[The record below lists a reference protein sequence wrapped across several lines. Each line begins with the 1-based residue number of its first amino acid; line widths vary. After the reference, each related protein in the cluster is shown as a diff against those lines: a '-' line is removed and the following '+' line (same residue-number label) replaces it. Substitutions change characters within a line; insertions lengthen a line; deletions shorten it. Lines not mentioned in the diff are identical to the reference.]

1 MPACERNGYN
11 MITVLKNAKIYDG
24 GILKS
29 CEAAF
34 DGTSLTMTGAMGG
47 GNSVSKF
54 ENVAIVYIDKNTTTF
69 RIGSMNEDAILGS
82 IKFYNDS
89 VVIFINTLN
98 N

>member
-1 MPACERNGYN
+1 

-69 RIGSMNEDAILGS
+69 RIGSMNEDAILGKDY
-82 IKFYNDS
+82 ILIQKNINYKLIGIYN
-89 VVIFINTLN
+89 
-98 N
+98 